1 MQRVERV
8 LERVTEL
15 PFSPVAAK
23 ILELARD
30 ERTGARD
37 IAKIVA
43 QDQAFTARLLKIAN
57 SPYYGQS
64 RTVTTV
70 LQAVPILGFE
80 TISSLAL
87 AHFSFSSKSE
97 NDQSALTL
105 REVWEHSMGT
115 AFWSR
120 KIARRIGHV
129 AAEETFIAG
138 LLHDM
143 GKALLHRFFK
153 REFLEAVDVAEREGI
168 DLHEAERRIL
178 DTDHAAAGAAVAT
191 RWHLPPVLIHTI
203 KYHHNPFA
211 LPQHVD
217 DSIRK
222 TVFVVHIADSLAEY
236 FSIGRGVESDPVL
249 IDDSVW
255 DYLAIDLE
263 ICHELLDG
271 VLDEVNE
278 FRRIFD
284 ISTGGTRSVPP
295 PVQNVGSSGVTVA
308 SGGAVTG
315 LAGPRRQGSPSDAV
329 MGDFARFTEASKRL
343 ALLAG
348 LEELFPNIASEA
360 TTLLGADAAHVF
372 VPEAG
377 GLKIAATAGL
387 SQLKGRRTPLENSL
401 AGFVATTGAAQVIAN
416 ISNCAE
422 SWEKNF
428 FTAAGFRSHLF
439 LPVEW
444 AGRRLAVLSI
454 HVRKLRTWTPREM
467 TLVDMFL
474 GLAAVALENSRLYQ
488 DSEAKA
494 AALAVLNRDLQ
505 AAVHAKTRF
514 LSTVSHELR
523 SPLFVVTGYANL
535 IADGAFGPLAPEL
548 KSSLQKII
556 KQGNHVSTLILNLLE
571 TAQIDTMREEPNR
584 WPFDLRELLD
594 EVVAIVPSLIDRKP
608 IDFECDY
615 DRKFPLV
622 VTNRDKLKQVLG
634 RLLDNA
640 VKFTDQGKVILGA
653 RSIADGVELWVE
665 DTGIGIESAN
675 LECIFDGFRQVD
687 EEDHRRYAGMGLGL
701 YLSRQWL
708 TRMEGR
714 IEVESRPGQGSRFRV
729 WLPHRELP
737 KVTDVEPMAKSV
749 ARLP

>member
-30 ERTGARD
+30 ERAGARE
-37 IAKIVA
+37 IARIVS

-70 LQAVPILGFE
+70 LQAVPILGVD

-87 AHFSFSSKSE
+87 ALFSFSSKSE
-97 NDQSALTL
+97 NDQGVLTL
-105 REVWEHSMGT
+105 REIWEHSMGA

-120 KIARRIGHV
+120 QIARRIGHA

-153 REFLEAVDVAEREGI
+153 HEFLEAVDAAEREGI
-168 DLHEAERRIL
+168 YLQEAERRIL

-191 RWHLPPVLIHTI
+191 RWHLPPVLIHAI
-203 KYHHNPFA
+203 KHHHDPFA
-211 LPQHVD
+211 LPSHID

-222 TVFVVHIADSLAEY
+222 TVCIVHVADSLAES
-236 FSIGRGVESDPVL
+236 FSIGRGVECDPIL

-284 ISTGGTRSVPP
+284 ISAGRAGFVTPAAQRAASSGATAETGGVPAGLASVRRL
-295 PVQNVGSSGVTVA
+295 GSS
-308 SGGAVTG
+308 
-315 LAGPRRQGSPSDAV
+315 SDAA
-329 MGDFARFTEASKRL
+329 MADFARFTEASKRL

-348 LEELFPNIASEA
+348 LEELFPNIASQA
-360 TTLLGADAAHVF
+360 TTLLGGDAAHVF
-372 VPEAG
+372 VPEED

-387 SQLKGRRTPLENSL
+387 SQLRGRRTPLENSL
-401 AGFVATTGAAQVIAN
+401 AGFVATTGAAQFIAD
-416 ISNCAE
+416 IASCPE
-422 SWEKNF
+422 SWEKKF

-444 AGRRLAVLSI
+444 AGRRLAVLAI
-454 HVRKLRTWTPREM
+454 HTRKRHVWTPREL
-467 TLVDMFL
+467 TLMDMFT
-474 GLAAVALENSRLYQ
+474 GMAAVALENSRLYR
-488 DSEAKA
+488 DSETKA
-494 AALAVLNRDLQ
+494 AALEVLNRDLE
-505 AAVHAKTRF
+505 AAVRAKTRF

-535 IADGAFGPLAPEL
+535 IADGAFGPLAPGVRAA
-548 KSSLQKII
+548 LQKIT
-556 KQGNHVSTLILNLLE
+556 KQGNHVSTLISNLLE
-571 TAQIDTMREEPNR
+571 TAQLDAMPGEPNR

-594 EVVAIVPSLIDRKP
+594 EVVAIVPSLIDSKP
-608 IDFECDY
+608 IACECDY
-615 DRKFPLV
+615 DREFSTL

-634 RLLDNA
+634 HLLDNA
-640 VKFTDQGKVILGA
+640 VKFTDHGKIILGA
-653 RSIADGVELWVE
+653 HSVADGVELWVA
-665 DTGIGIESAN
+665 DTGIGIDPAN
-675 LECIFDGFRQVD
+675 LECIFDGFRQID

-701 YLSRQWL
+701 YLSRQWIARL
-708 TRMEGR
+708 EGR
-714 IEVESRPGQGSRFRV
+714 IDVESRVGQGSRFVV
-729 WLPHRELP
+729 WLPHRGLP
-737 KVTDVEPMAKSV
+737 GAPDVEAMARSV
-749 ARLP
+749 ASIS